1 MPSVAGTRDS
11 ETRPS
16 RPEVTRV
23 SSECPVGLEV
33 RSYTEDES
41 PFYATR
47 SLEIDILPSADDNG
61 EITRLAGVI
70 NGRAAEPATPYLQLH
85 STTA

>member
-1 MPSVAGTRDS
+1 LLATLDP

-23 SSECPVGLEV
+23 SSECPVGLEG
-33 RSYTEDES
+33 RSYTEDEL
-41 PFYATR
+41 PFYATG
-47 SLEIDILPSADDNG
+47 SLEIDILPIADDNG
-61 EITRLAGVI
+61 EITLLADVI
-70 NGRAAEPATPYLQLH
+70 NGRAAEPVTPCLQSH